1 MDLTDLMQSQT
12 PIDCA
17 IASALV
23 AATPES
29 WGAALL
35 VAERRVEG
43 ARESFHI
50 AITNPEGLQDL
61 VSATPEVMEHVKA
74 LSDLHVQHRRP
85 WIRLSFAVSQKPAGG
100 WGYQADFA
108 YPS

>member
-50 AITNPEGLQDL
+50 AITNP
-61 VSATPEVMEHVKA
+61 
-74 LSDLHVQHRRP
+74 
-85 WIRLSFAVSQKPAGG
+85 
-100 WGYQADFA
+100 
-108 YPS
+108 

>member
-1 MDLTDLMQSQT
+1 MQSQT

-29 WGAALL
+29 WRAALL

-43 ARESFHI
+43 AGESFQI
-50 AITNPEGLQDL
+50 AIANPEGLQDL

-74 LSDLHVQHRRP
+74 LSDLHVQHQRP
-85 WIRLSFAVSQKPAGG
+85 WIRLSFAVSQMPAGG
-100 WGYQADFA
+100 WRYQADFV
-108 YPS
+108 YSS